1 MGMYDTVI
9 IDREELPKL
18 EILNQLGLSLDDIDF
33 QTKDL
38 ECILETYTFKRYNE
52 PGVLVLKDSNDEI
65 YGVTKAIHIYENIS
79 TKDDIEQYWI
89 EFIILIKRG
98 IVESISLANL
108 YKMGNKK
115 FIKDLKG
122 VYTIVMNKVPFDKTT
137 EDTDWSL
144 EKALIEYAKENTAV
158 KEALEKGWKP
168 TLDDFFDEL
177 TCGDNDSSDI
187 TNLAH
192 DWWEKAYPTDK
203 DKWEEFTAEY
213 IVQYSAE
220 DYLEGN

>member
-108 YKMGNKK
+108 YKMGNK
-115 FIKDLKG
+115 
-122 VYTIVMNKVPFDKTT
+122 
-137 EDTDWSL
+137 
-144 EKALIEYAKENTAV
+144 
-158 KEALEKGWKP
+158 
-168 TLDDFFDEL
+168 
-177 TCGDNDSSDI
+177 
-187 TNLAH
+187 NLG
-192 DWWEKAYPTDK
+192 
-203 DKWEEFTAEY
+203 
-213 IVQYSAE
+213 
-220 DYLEGN
+220 LL